1 MFYNFKMLFT
11 FLSRQENFM
20 EPVNRD
26 FARNLPLGALNNSC
40 SFFIIVTETLEL
52 IERKKKKKTRLKFT
66 RSGNS
71 FLASLNIRLKTSKG
85 QIFLLSM
92 FAV

>member
-52 IERKKKKKTRLKFT
+52 IERKKKKDETQVYKKWEQFPC
-66 RSGNS
+66 
-71 FLASLNIRLKTSKG
+71 
-85 QIFLLSM
+85 
-92 FAV
+92 